1 MSEHKVEVVR
11 VQIEVHPNADALELA
26 RVGDYLSIVRKGQ
39 YKTGDLVAYIPEQSI
54 VPIDLIKEMGLEG
67 RLAGPAHDR
76 VKAVRLRG
84 VLSQGLCYTARSHW
98 TAGQNVAEELG
109 IIKYIPP
116 VPAHLSGEVY
126 AAGQDKCLKYDIEN
140 FKRYPEILQDGEPV
154 VFTEKIHGTWCMV
167 GVLPSIMAHVKYGDV
182 IVSSKGMSAQGLAL
196 KLHEPEPGRK
206 PDEVLTEE
214 HFDPNGR
221 NLYVRAARANKVV
234 EKVRENCGYYLDQ
247 GWPVYVLGEV
257 FGRGVQDLPYGAST
271 GQDEAIG
278 FRVFDIFVGR
288 PGSPEAHY
296 LDDAALDSVLEL
308 MALPRVPVLYRGP
321 FSKDILAKW
330 TDGKESV
337 SGNQM
342 HIREGV
348 VVRPV
353 KERRCNEIG
362 RVQLKSVSADYLL
375 RKDGTEYN

>member
-11 VQIEVHPNADALELA
+11 VTIEVHPNADALELA
-26 RVGDYLSIVRKGQ
+26 RVGDYLSITRKGQ
-39 YKTGDLVAYIPEQSI
+39 YKSGDLVAYIPEQSI
-54 VPIDLIKEMGLEG
+54 LPIDLIRELGLEG
-67 RLAGPAHDR
+67 KLAGQNHDR
-76 VKAVRLRG
+76 VKAIRLRG
-84 VLSQGLCYTARSHW
+84 TLSQGLCYPARPGWSE
-98 TAGQNVAEELG
+98 GQDVAAELG
-109 IIKYIPP
+109 IIKYVPP
-116 VPAHLSGEVY
+116 VPAHLSGEIY

-140 FKRYPEILQDGEPV
+140 IKRYPDLLAEGEPV
-154 VFTEKIHGTWCMV
+154 VFTEKIHGTWCVV
-167 GVLPSIMAHVKYGDV
+167 GVLPPTMAHAKYGDV

-196 KLHEPEPGRK
+196 KTCEPEPRTR
-206 PDEVLTEE
+206 PDEVLTPE
-214 HFDPNGR
+214 HYDPNGR

-234 EKVRENCGYYLDQ
+234 EAIRENCGYYLDQ
-247 GWPVYVLGEV
+247 NMPVYVLGEV

-296 LDDAALDSVLEL
+296 LDDAALDSVLAL
-308 MALPRVPVLYRGP
+308 MGLPRVPVLYRGP
-321 FSKDILAKW
+321 FSKEVLAVW